1 MDLSEAKDIHIGSV
15 PVQSVWLEGVK
26 VWERPQEGDFILRDG
41 ILLKDGSPVLLKDG
55 TPLVMKKAEPYP
67 HIGVL
72 LKDGTS
78 VPQSSVPEEGYAKEL
93 VSGIYYEDGDC
104 SFVIALEDTAQC
116 YFCGGWIITE
126 DPGGVVVTSARSVA
140 LRDYNGESNTGII
153 SSILSS
159 PSEAVF
165 VCRSY
170 TFPDG
175 KQAYL
180 GSQGEYKKVIDN
192 IGLINGLLEKCGGSA
207 LREGEYYW
215 SSTLN
220 LYNQYNDHTR
230 WVWIWN
236 TDGSIDGGSGQAY
249 RWCRALTYYKSDISK
264 TGGGNF

>member
-1 MDLSEAKDIHIGSV
+1 MNRTKVNQARVNQTTVNFTRVNTNGVAGHGFNGSTEDDYV
-15 PVQSVWLEGVK
+15 L
-26 VWERPQEGDFILRDG
+26 DNA
-41 ILLKDGSPVLLKDG
+41 ILLKDGGVLLKKDG
-55 TPLVMKKAEPYP
+55 TPMVYKGLAMSAN
-67 HIGVL
+67 IGVL
-72 LKDGTS
+72 LKTGEKVPS
-78 VPQSSVPEEGYAKEL
+78 SQVPQGGYEKGDVA
-93 VSGIYYEDGDC
+93 GIYFSDPDC

-140 LRDYNGESNTGII
+140 LKDYNGESNTGII

-165 VCRSY
+165 VCKSY

-175 KQAYL
+175 KQSYL

-207 LREGEYYW
+207 LLEGEYYW

-236 TDGSIDGGSGQAY
+236 TDGSIDGGSGQGY
-249 RWCRALTYYKSDISK
+249 RYCRPLAPLTE
-264 TGGGNF
+264 